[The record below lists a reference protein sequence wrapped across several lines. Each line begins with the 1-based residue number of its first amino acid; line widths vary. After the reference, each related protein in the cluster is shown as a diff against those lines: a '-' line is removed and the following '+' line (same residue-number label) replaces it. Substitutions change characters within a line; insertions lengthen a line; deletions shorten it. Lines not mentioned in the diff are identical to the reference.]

1 MRFYQLGNKYKHEI
15 SSLAI
20 NDASRYFNRV
30 SKSEIQISYS
40 DAVKEMLPDDFL
52 PFEESLS
59 IYQYVRKFQA
69 IAWDYFVSIESHYAQ
84 NKYSSSSQKYL
95 TRLSDI
101 QNIIIRIQLEL

>member
-1 MRFYQLGNKYKHEI
+1 MI
-15 SSLAI
+15 
-20 NDASRYFNRV
+20 
-30 SKSEIQISYS
+30 
-40 DAVKEMLPDDFL
+40 FL

-69 IAWDYFVSIESHYAQ
+69 IAWDYFVSIEATMPKTNIHT
-84 NKYSSSSQKYL
+84 SSQKYL